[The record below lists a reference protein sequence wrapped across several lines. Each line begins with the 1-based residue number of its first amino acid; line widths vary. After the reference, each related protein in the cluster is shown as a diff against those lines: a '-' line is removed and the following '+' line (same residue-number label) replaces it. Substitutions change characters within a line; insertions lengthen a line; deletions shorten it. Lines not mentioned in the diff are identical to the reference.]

1 MRKSQYTTTPLGEE
15 NFASLCRVA
24 LSSKRPDQS
33 IGNKGVGFKSVL
45 NLSDGPELYS
55 KASADSGTLDGFCFR
70 FARPDDFDE
79 IARRVAPE
87 EPGLAAELR
96 GSVSSLKT
104 PVPLADVPAGA
115 NAFADWAVTV
125 VRLPLRDE
133 SALDRAREQL
143 GQLSAADV
151 PLHLFLP
158 RLARIEIAL
167 VDVNGVTAAE
177 LRRETAP
184 LAARGDLRAET
195 AVLQDGSRYA
205 LLRRRVPEAMVVA
218 AIAESVA
225 SGRLPETWLD
235 WKGESEVA
243 AAVPLAGG
251 LSQGRLFTY
260 LPMGEAAVPPCP
272 ALVNA
277 PFFPDVD
284 RRDLQPGVPLNDMWL
299 GELAELCA
307 DALVLAEDGA
317 LPLPLSCRLDL
328 ACWSGKRLEGLRAA
342 VEARGRA
349 LAALRVVPALTAGA
363 TSVDTGWIW
372 SGPDGDSFGPGAT
385 AACRA
390 ADIVDPALSEDRRR
404 RLTGLAAA
412 LGCPIVAG
420 AAELAGFAVAV
431 AASMAEDGRPA
442 DEWAQFY
449 DDLSAHRG
457 VEQHLPGRRIIAV
470 DGDAV
475 VEANSPESSSTVHF
489 PPGADDE
496 RVDGGEV
503 PSLVRPR
510 LAFMRSDIPF
520 VDRTSGRRRRP
531 GRVWLEEQGLVR
543 EYRTDALL
551 DLIGQVMRAAATAD
565 GEALVPVL
573 EFAFRIWD
581 GATRDVGADATR
593 RARLH
598 VPARKGWVPAGDAV
612 FGRGWDGPDQDT
624 DAVLSRLLADSHEVS
639 TELAGLRDR
648 TVPAPEALSPLAA
661 GSPARWRAFLE
672 ALGVTHGLTPSAVA
686 PARSRLVGASV
697 NSPWLAQGYG
707 PGVPLAETKPWRLHA
722 QARLRGRVQFETTE
736 YAPVGGAAALPG
748 QWDWERF
755 GHRSKADYA
764 HLVVAGLTSWADAA
778 FEMEFARHTDD
789 RRAWW
794 PSPLAYFLATRAWV
808 PQTTPGSRSEILLS
822 LPADAWWVKDVETPD
837 FLPAQPP
844 VLRAVA
850 DRAAI
855 ARLTSFGVRV
865 WDDPTS
871 AADRLAELAGH
882 VGGRAL
888 RAARSPR
895 SRSERRMRARGA
907 T

>member
-1 MRKSQYTTTPLGEE
+1 MSLATTQPPVGHVSAVPPAARVREQADRAARMYLAGRANGQPDSLEAKRIIESVLSPSYDGRTLIELLQNGHDAHAPGEAGRLSFCLDLTEGPYGTLYVANSGTPLGEE

-342 VEARGRA
+342 VEA
-349 LAALRVVPALTAGA
+349 AA
-363 TSVDTGWIW
+363 
-372 SGPDGDSFGPGAT
+372 
-385 AACRA
+385 
-390 ADIVDPALSEDRRR
+390 
-404 RLTGLAAA
+404 
-412 LGCPIVAG
+412 
-420 AAELAGFAVAV
+420 
-431 AASMAEDGRPA
+431 
-442 DEWAQFY
+442 
-449 DDLSAHRG
+449 
-457 VEQHLPGRRIIAV
+457 
-470 DGDAV
+470 
-475 VEANSPESSSTVHF
+475 
-489 PPGADDE
+489 
-496 RVDGGEV
+496 V
-503 PSLVRPR
+503 PSPR
-510 LAFMRSDIPF
+510 C
-520 VDRTSGRRRRP
+520 
-531 GRVWLEEQGLVR
+531 
-543 EYRTDALL
+543 
-551 DLIGQVMRAAATAD
+551 
-565 GEALVPVL
+565 
-573 EFAFRIWD
+573 
-581 GATRDVGADATR
+581 
-593 RARLH
+593 
-598 VPARKGWVPAGDAV
+598 
-612 FGRGWDGPDQDT
+612 
-624 DAVLSRLLADSHEVS
+624 VS
-639 TELAGLRDR
+639 C
-648 TVPAPEALSPLAA
+648 
-661 GSPARWRAFLE
+661 
-672 ALGVTHGLTPSAVA
+672 
-686 PARSRLVGASV
+686 
-697 NSPWLAQGYG
+697 
-707 PGVPLAETKPWRLHA
+707 
-722 QARLRGRVQFETTE
+722 
-736 YAPVGGAAALPG
+736 
-748 QWDWERF
+748 
-755 GHRSKADYA
+755 
-764 HLVVAGLTSWADAA
+764 
-778 FEMEFARHTDD
+778 
-789 RRAWW
+789 
-794 PSPLAYFLATRAWV
+794 
-808 PQTTPGSRSEILLS
+808 
-822 LPADAWWVKDVETPD
+822 
-837 FLPAQPP
+837 PP
-844 VLRAVA
+844 
-850 DRAAI
+850 
-855 ARLTSFGVRV
+855 
-865 WDDPTS
+865 
-871 AADRLAELAGH
+871 
-882 VGGRAL
+882 
-888 RAARSPR
+888 
-895 SRSERRMRARGA
+895 
-907 T
+907 